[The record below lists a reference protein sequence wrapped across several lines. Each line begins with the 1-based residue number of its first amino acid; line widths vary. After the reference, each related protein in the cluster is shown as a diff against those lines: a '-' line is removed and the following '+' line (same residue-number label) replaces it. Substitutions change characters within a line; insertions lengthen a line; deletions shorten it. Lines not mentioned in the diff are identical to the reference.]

1 MASCVKIVKDTK
13 FQINAIKRMP
23 DSSKTQHYFV
33 MEFGYHFSMLSIRH
47 ARRCYIQLKPC
58 VRQFKYV

>member
-13 FQINAIKRMP
+13 FQISAIKRMP

-33 MEFGYHFSMLSIRH
+33 MEFGYHFSMLSISLDKALLH
-47 ARRCYIQLKPC
+47 SVKALCTAVQ
-58 VRQFKYV
+58 YV